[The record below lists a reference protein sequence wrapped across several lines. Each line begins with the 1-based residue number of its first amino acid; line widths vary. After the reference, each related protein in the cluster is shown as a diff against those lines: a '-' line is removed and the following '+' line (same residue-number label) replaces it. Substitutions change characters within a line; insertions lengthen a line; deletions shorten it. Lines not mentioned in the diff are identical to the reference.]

1 MIYTSESIEKV
12 VEYFSSLPS
21 IGRKTAYR
29 LTMFLLNQNS
39 DFLDKFAQSL
49 IDLKQKIKYCSQC
62 FNFTEVDPCPI
73 CNSDKR
79 NKSIICVVEEPS
91 DVNAIEKTNEFKGLY
106 HVLHGVINPLENIS
120 PDDLKI
126 KELLHRIN
134 DSTEEV
140 ILALNPSTEGEV
152 TTQYLTKIIKP
163 LGIKVTRIA
172 RGVPMGL
179 SLEFADEATLS
190 RAIQGRVEV

>member
-1 MIYTSESIEKV
+1 MIYTSESIERV
-12 VEYFSSLPS
+12 VEYFSNLPS

-39 DFLDKFAQSL
+39 DFIEKFAQSL
-49 IDLKQKIKYCSQC
+49 INLKQNIKYCSQC
-62 FNFTEVDPCPI
+62 YNFTELDPCPI
-73 CNSDKR
+73 CRSEKR
-79 NKSIICVVEEPS
+79 NKSIICVVEEPA
-91 DVNAIEKTNEFKGLY
+91 DVNAIEKTNEYHGLY
-106 HVLHGVINPLENIS
+106 HVLQGVINPLENIS

-126 KELLHRIN
+126 RELLQRIKS
-134 DSTEEV
+134 DTEEV

-152 TTQYLTKIIKP
+152 TTQYLTKILKP

>member
-49 IDLKQKIKYCSQC
+49 IDLKRKIKYCSKC